1 MRKFKRVI
9 HKQFGGV
16 GNFFA
21 MLILVALTVIFIN
34 TFVLTKRDRKL
45 FVSSKNLPL
54 KNIILASTDFPD
66 ELPRRI
72 EVINNQNRT
81 TKSVKE
87 DPVDPQRIPRPSTP
101 DAGR

>member
-54 KNIILASTDFPD
+54 KNIILASNDFAD

-81 TKSVKE
+81 TKPVKE
-87 DPVDPQRIPRPSTP
+87 DPADPQRIARPSTP